1 MPDKNSATA
10 HSGEGVTVTGE
21 RLAAAHRLYEADA
34 EWQAMEQVFD
44 ELREGFP
51 SNRELKA
58 VLLKAS
64 VVNALY
70 ATNVFAIRAMAR
82 HICEVFSTESD
93 PPDLRLVPRIAE
105 LSVGGKVRRHLSF
118 ASKYAHFFVDPDRF
132 YILDYYAGQALAAHL
147 GPRRVDAAYWTPDYP
162 TFVQRV
168 ETLRR
173 RDGIT
178 VSNRELDHY
187 LWLYGCWRDHL
198 RGRLASRELGETF
211 KRADAELRA
220 AFGE

>member
-1 MPDKNSATA
+1 MADKGLVLT
-10 HSGEGVTVTGE
+10 TE
-21 RLAAAHRLYEADA
+21 RLAAARKLFEADA
-34 EWQAMEQVFD
+34 EWQAMEQLFD
-44 ELREGFP
+44 ELRAAYP
-51 SNRELKA
+51 SNRDLKA

-64 VVNALY
+64 VINALY
-70 ATNVFAIRAMAR
+70 TTNVWAIRAMAR
-82 HICEVFSTESD
+82 HICEVFSGEASR
-93 PPDLRLVPRIAE
+93 PDAELVARIAE
-105 LSVGGKVRRHLSF
+105 LAVGGKVRRFVSF

-132 YILDYYAGQALAAHL
+132 YILDYYAGQALATHL
-147 GPRRVDAAYWTPDYP
+147 GGRRVDPADWTPDYP

-198 RGRLASRELGETF
+198 QGRLQSRDLSETF
-211 KRADAELRA
+211 KQANAELRL

>member
-1 MPDKNSATA
+1 MADKALATVPGA
-10 HSGEGVTVTGE
+10 HGLVLTTE
-21 RLAAAHRLYEADA
+21 RLAAARRLFEADA
-34 EWQAMEQVFD
+34 EWQAMEQLFD
-44 ELREGFP
+44 ELRTAYP
-51 SNRELKA
+51 SNRDLKA

-64 VVNALY
+64 VINALY
-70 ATNVFAIRAMAR
+70 ATNVWAIRAMAR
-82 HICEVFSTESD
+82 HICDVFSGDAGD
-93 PPDLRLVPRIAE
+93 PDAGLVGRIAE
-105 LSVGGKVRRHLSF
+105 LAVGGRVRHFVSF
-118 ASKYAHFFVDPDRF
+118 ASKYAHFFVDPGRF
-132 YILDYYAGQALAAHL
+132 LILDYYAGQAVAVHL
-147 GPRRVDAAYWTPDYP
+147 GARRVDPADWTPDYP

-198 RGRLASRELGETF
+198 QGRLQSRDLADTF
-211 KRADAELRA
+211 RRADAELRF